1 MRSNLNILRDA
12 YDGRRVL
19 VTGHTG
25 FKGTWLCLMLEHL
38 GADVIGLSLDDDAD
52 RTFFETV
59 APGTTLDHRLGDLRR
74 PDVVSALIEEVRP
87 SIILHLGAQALV
99 LDSYDDPVGT
109 FETNVMGTLHVLDT
123 VRRTGDVDGVVV
135 VTSDKVY
142 RNDDT
147 GRPFVED
154 DALGGHDP
162 YSASKAATEMAAHS
176 FQHSFLRDTSTGLA
190 TARAGNVIGG
200 GDWAANRIV
209 PDAIRAWSAG
219 EDLLVR
225 NPTATRPWQYVLD
238 PLLGYL
244 LLGARLVEPD
254 GDVDGESFNFGPSA
268 ASHRPVGDLV
278 DALTAHWP
286 EARWSTPPAGGRPP
300 FESRLL
306 DLDCSKAATILGWHP
321 VTDLQAAVDL
331 TMGWYRCWNEG
342 GDTAAL
348 AREQVAGILTAAD

>member
-1 MRSNLNILRDA
+1 LKIPGDA

-38 GADVIGLSLDDDAD
+38 GASVTGLSLDDDAD
-52 RTFFETV
+52 RTFFESV
-59 APGTTLDHRLGDLRR
+59 APGTALDHRFGDLRR
-74 PDVVSALIEEVRP
+74 PDVVSDVVEEVRP
-87 SIILHLGAQALV
+87 SIVLHLGAQALV

-109 FETNVMGTLHVLDT
+109 FETNVMGTLHVLNA
-123 VRRTGDVDGVVV
+123 VRRTGGVDGVVV

-142 RNDDT
+142 RNEDS
-147 GRPFVED
+147 GRPFLED

-176 FQHSFLRDTSTGLA
+176 FQHSFLQDSSTRLA

-219 EDLLVR
+219 EDLVVR

-244 LLGARLVEPD
+244 VLAARLAES
-254 GDVDGESFNFGPSA
+254 GSGVDGEPFNFGPSTDA
-268 ASHRPVGDLV
+268 QRPVGDLV
-278 DALTAHWP
+278 DALAGHWP
-286 EARWSTPPAGGRPP
+286 RARWSTPPSDGRTP
-300 FESRLL
+300 FESSLL
-306 DLDCSKAATILGWHP
+306 DLDCSKAGDVLDWHP
-321 VTDLQAAVDL
+321 LTDLRTAVDL
-331 TMGWYRCWNEG
+331 TMAWYRCWHEG
-342 GDTAAL
+342 GDSAAL
-348 AREQVAGILTAAD
+348 AREQVTEILSASD